1 MDRPYFFQSSKF
13 RWDAVLKAQV
23 LWVLSVESGMWYLKS
38 GNRGWL
44 LPGALVWCLKPRRV
58 TLRFLVPQYIT
69 QSKCS
74 LSVRPVTQK
83 EKVIPYKSKVYL
95 TQKPAV
101 KVPTATNYP
110 SVGRCKWRMEDVETA
125 DVKTLSDLL
134 LLKAAPACRTYGPLF
149 LCPLIVFLLSPY
161 LFHFLPLLKNK
172 NKKSLSSTSFWITK
186 PLTGLLLCPLPSSYF
201 STIVYKIQ
209 ILGKGRRKEK
219 KQVFVCRI
227 DLEIRTMLCKIV
239 PAVSVFI
246 DCFFWI
252 HFSDNCC
259 SCELEGMQHDI
270 AVGCAGSKGQE

>member
-1 MDRPYFFQSSKF
+1 
-13 RWDAVLKAQV
+13 
-23 LWVLSVESGMWYLKS
+23 MWYLKS

-69 QSKCS
+69 QHKRS
-74 LSVRPVTQK
+74 LSVRSVTQK
-83 EKVIPYKSKVYL
+83 EKLIPYKSKVYL

-134 LLKAAPACRTYGPLF
+134 LEKAAPASRTYGPLF

-172 NKKSLSSTSFWITK
+172 NKKFLSSTSF
-186 PLTGLLLCPLPSSYF
+186 
-201 STIVYKIQ
+201 
-209 ILGKGRRKEK
+209 
-219 KQVFVCRI
+219 
-227 DLEIRTMLCKIV
+227 
-239 PAVSVFI
+239 
-246 DCFFWI
+246 
-252 HFSDNCC
+252 
-259 SCELEGMQHDI
+259 
-270 AVGCAGSKGQE
+270 